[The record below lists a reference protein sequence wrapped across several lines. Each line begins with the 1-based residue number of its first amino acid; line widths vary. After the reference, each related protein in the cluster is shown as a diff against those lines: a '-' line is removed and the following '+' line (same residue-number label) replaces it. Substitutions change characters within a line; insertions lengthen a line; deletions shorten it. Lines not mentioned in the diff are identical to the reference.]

1 MSLLINVKCIKV
13 LFFFVTPL
21 FFLTSCK
28 VEPVVAGLAAKAA
41 KAQGLDSLRTAVE
54 KDGLPLPSTLAEY
67 VKDNDAAIR
76 LGKAFFW
83 DMQVASDGVTA
94 CASCHHHAG
103 TDNRVRNAINPGLM
117 RVADDSQGQ
126 ILGLMNANDFPDY
139 TFQTGQVNGVVSR
152 EDFPLVKY
160 IDSVIK
166 DFIPETETG
175 GAHIVSPSVGNSN
188 EIIGSV
194 GVTLNHF
201 DLIVAGQVKDEGTPI
216 PHPVFNIG
224 DTAIR
229 QVGNRNSPSVINSVF
244 NNTQFWDGRGNPF
257 FNGQNQFGI
266 NIPTF
271 IIVNDESSMPQ
282 LVAIQ
287 MDNGSLAG
295 QVSQPVTEPNE
306 QGFGIPGTQNTRTLP
321 QIGHKMLGNH
331 PDTGLPI
338 SPLALQ
344 RVHKDDSVL
353 GSLSN
358 WPNPGIKT
366 ASYAEMIR
374 AAFHERY
381 WNSDQTLEYEGYTF
395 THMEANFALFFGLSI
410 MLYEA
415 TLVADQSPYDQWLE
429 TGKLNSG
436 FGVRELTGLKIFVE
450 KGCVSC
456 HAGPE
461 LTDASIRYARNGI
474 NLIRGSSMHKGVAL
488 YDTGFHNIG
497 VTPTSEDIG
506 RGGSDFRNYPLA
518 FSRQALVRRLGLD
531 VTDNPASLITFPILG
546 NQSIPVLADDGKTK
560 ICADENK
567 NGFCDACVDSNK
579 NGHCDVCEDVN
590 GDGFCGPDE
599 PSGETGAETIAN
611 NFHRVAVDG
620 AFKTPGLRNV
630 ELTGPYFHNGGVAT
644 LKQVVQFFN
653 RGGNFCS
660 SNSDNLSKKIKPLG
674 LSDQD
679 EDLLV
684 AFLISLTDKRVK
696 YKKAPFDHP
705 ELFIPAD
712 GLEEEPSYLIEATGR
727 NGATKPLEPF
737 LGLDPYDEIY
747 TPKGRCES
755 RRQ

>member
-1 MSLLINVKCIKV
+1 MFFLCGIERFKILFLISL
-13 LFFFVTPL
+13 PL
-21 FFLTSCK
+21 FFL
-28 VEPVVAGLAAKAA
+28 AGCNKESELAAVAA
-41 KAQGLDSLRTAVE
+41 KAQGLNSLKSAVK
-54 KDGLPLPSTLAEY
+54 KDGIPLPSTLSEY
-67 VKDNDAAIR
+67 VKDNEAAIR

-103 TDNRVRNAINPGLM
+103 ADNRVRNSINPGLK
-117 RVADDSQGQ
+117 RVTNDPQDR
-126 ILGLMNANDFPDY
+126 ILGLMNAKDSPDF
-139 TFQTGQVNGVVSR
+139 TFQLGKPNGNVSR
-152 EDFPLVKY
+152 KDFPLIKH
-160 IDSVIK
+160 IDSVIEN
-166 DFIPETETG
+166 FIPNESG
-175 GAHIVSPSVGNSN
+175 GSHVVSPAAGNSN
-188 EIIGSV
+188 EVIGSV

-201 DLIVAGQVKDEGTPI
+201 DRIVAGQVKDEGTPV

-224 DTAIR
+224 DTPLR

-244 NNTQFWDGRGNPF
+244 NNTQFWDGRSNPF

-271 IIVNDESSMPQ
+271 IIVNDESSVPQ
-282 LVAIQ
+282 LVAVQ
-287 MDNGSLAG
+287 MNNGSLAG

-321 QIGHKMLGNH
+321 QIGHKMLGKH
-331 PDTGLPI
+331 PDTGVPI
-338 SPLALQ
+338 TPLALQ

-353 GSLSN
+353 GALSN
-358 WPNPGIKT
+358 WPYPGIKT
-366 ASYAEMIR
+366 TSYAEMIR
-374 AAFHERY
+374 AAFHDKY
-381 WNSDQTLEYEGYTF
+381 WNSDQTLNYEGYTF

-410 MLYEA
+410 MLYES
-415 TLVADQSPYDQWLE
+415 TLVSDQSPYDQWIE
-429 TGKLNSG
+429 TGTLNAG
-436 FGVRELTGLKIFVE
+436 FGVQELAGLKLFVE

-461 LTDASIRYARNGI
+461 LTDASVRYARNGV
-474 NLIRGSSMHKGVAL
+474 NLIRGSSMREGVAL

-497 VTPTSEDIG
+497 VTPTSEDLG
-506 RGGSDFRNYPLA
+506 RGGSDFRHYPLA

-546 NQSIPVLADDGKTK
+546 NQTIPVLADDGKTR

-567 NGFCDACVDSNK
+567 NGFCDACIDSNK
-579 NGHCDVCEDVN
+579 NGRCDVCEDVN
-590 GDGFCGPDE
+590 GDGFCAPDE
-599 PSGETGAETIAN
+599 PSGEIGAEAISS

-660 SNSDNLSKKIKPLG
+660 SNVDDLDNKIKPLG
-674 LSDQD
+674 LSNQE

-684 AFLISLTDKRVK
+684 TFLLSLTDKRVK
-696 YKKAPFDHP
+696 YNQAPFDHP
-705 ELFIPAD
+705 DLLVPTD
-712 GLEEEPSYLIEATGR
+712 GLEENPSYLIEATGK
-727 NGATKPLEPF
+727 NGTREALKPF

-747 TPKGRCES
+747 TPKGQCEIH
-755 RRQ
+755 R